1 MSITSSVSGE
11 DQETICYIQADKPL
25 VYNFFD
31 AKSLSELV
39 DKEPTSG
46 RRKQN
51 KKKDS
56 NEEKTDAEKEAN
68 EKKNEEEELKIKK
81 LKNEANEIY
90 EGKIRDDVNE
100 ARGKKFNE
108 TQNTINKIEKKRREK
123 KSKNKI

>member
-68 EKKNEEEELKIKK
+68 DKKNDEEELKIKK
-81 LKNEANEIY
+81 LKNEANEKVVKDLNDKLNKTVAQYEKVIKEKERIY
-90 EGKIRDDVNE
+90 K
-100 ARGKKFNE
+100 
-108 TQNTINKIEKKRREK
+108 
-123 KSKNKI
+123 

>member
-51 KKKDS
+51 KKKIQMKKKQMLK
-56 NEEKTDAEKEAN
+56 NNQMKKKMK
-68 EKKNEEEELKIKK
+68 KKN
-81 LKNEANEIY
+81 
-90 EGKIRDDVNE
+90 
-100 ARGKKFNE
+100 
-108 TQNTINKIEKKRREK
+108 
-123 KSKNKI
+123 

>member
-51 KKKDS
+51 KKKD
-56 NEEKTDAEKEAN
+56 
-68 EKKNEEEELKIKK
+68 
-81 LKNEANEIY
+81 
-90 EGKIRDDVNE
+90 
-100 ARGKKFNE
+100 
-108 TQNTINKIEKKRREK
+108 
-123 KSKNKI
+123 